1 MNSIC
6 CFRHAEISNLTYP
19 IFVNK
24 QVCRFDVSMDNMLF
38 FREALSRVFW
48 DNFIWYRPGFL
59 LVNRFDILHKTGPSC
74 NLCTA
79 VPFNFFVNAV
89 LPVLVFIAHL
99 VHGLLCYE
107 DAGTQSTSGLRRDE
121 TSRLGR
127 QEEETL

>member
-1 MNSIC
+1 MFAGFPQRSFVKYFGI
-6 CFRHAEISNLTYP
+6 ISFG
-19 IFVNK
+19 IG
-24 QVCRFDVSMDNMLF
+24 
-38 FREALSRVFW
+38 RV
-48 DNFIWYRPGFL
+48 L